1 MKAYIKV
8 MVASIAIISC
18 VNANSNEMEDVFDD
32 LNANVG
38 NPTVLK
44 TQTMNY
50 YHGGN
55 LTTTAPVKSYNLT
68 AASAPTVSAGC
79 GGIDLHM
86 GGFSFIS
93 KDQFVSLLR
102 NIGSN
107 ALGYGFKIAL
117 QNICPTCE
125 NVMTSL
131 QNTADKINQF
141 NINSCQAA
149 QGVVDA
155 TASHVFDQQYDNK
168 VMEWGGLDGIYS
180 DAVEAYKEIKTA
192 ATGGDRAAVARDAVA
207 TDPTRAGE
215 IPYGNVTWDALKS
228 LGADQRTK
236 RQIMGMVGTVILD
249 DEGGSVYIAPTEQL
263 SVAKLLSTRN
273 KIEMPMPICVDNYTD
288 CMSVNMGAV
297 EYSDTFHKMIM
308 EKMMIIAGKI
318 STRTSYGAQKDD
330 VIDFISATELPIYKI
345 VALGSSVNDTAVAEN
360 LMAQYSTLI
369 AAKYAESY
377 IKMVSKNTGKALD
390 QYEGSTQ
397 NKAVVMALEKLKGN
411 VEDIERNLANDIAGV
426 YRSARSTMEIAE
438 QIRTLEA
445 TVASN
450 LSVPI
455 YDSIEYGNNLN

>member
-1 MKAYIKV
+1 MYIK
-8 MVASIAIISC
+8 ALITSIAVITC
-18 VNANSNEMEDVFDD
+18 VNANASEMDSVFDD

-55 LTTTAPVKSYNLT
+55 LTTNSPVKSYNLA

-149 QGVVDA
+149 KGVVNA
-155 TASHVFDQQYDNK
+155 TANQVWDTQYDTK
-168 VMEWGGLDGIYS
+168 AMEWGSADGIFS
-180 DAVEAYKEIKTA
+180 DAVEAYREIKGA
-192 ATGGDRAAVARDAVA
+192 ATGTKRADVARNAVANNPAR
-207 TDPTRAGE
+207 E
-215 IPYGNVTWDALKS
+215 NELPYGNVTWDALKS

-236 RQIMGMVGTVILD
+236 RQIMGLVGTIIFYED
-249 DEGGSVYIAPTEQL
+249 GRSVYIAPSEDL
-263 SVAKLLSTRN
+263 SIGKLLSTRQT
-273 KIEMPMPICVDNYTD
+273 ILMPMPTCDGNDYVD
-288 CMSVNMGAV
+288 CMGVNMNAK
-297 EYSDTFHKMIM
+297 ENTKTFHTMVM
-308 EKMMIIAGKI
+308 EKMRKI
-318 STRTSYGAQKDD
+318 SRKISLREDYGAEKDD
-330 VIDFISATELPIYKI
+330 ILSFISATELPIYKI
-345 VALGSSVNDTAVAEN
+345 VALGSSINDTAVAEN

-369 AAKYAESY
+369 AAKYAKSY
-377 IKMVSKNTGKALD
+377 IEMVAKNTRKALEAE
-390 QYEGSTQ
+390 QQ
-397 NKAVVMALEKLKGN
+397 NLDNAGKVEAVEKLLN
-411 VEDIERNLANDIAGV
+411 RIAMIESNLDSDIATI
-426 YRSARSTMEIAE
+426 YRSARSTMEIAD

-445 TVASN
+445 TVASS
-450 LSVPI
+450 LSTPI
-455 YDSIEYGNNLN
+455 YSSLEYGNNLK

>member
-1 MKAYIKV
+1 MYIKALV
-8 MVASIAIISC
+8 TSIAVITC
-18 VNANSNEMEDVFDD
+18 VNANASEMDSVFDD

-55 LTTTAPVKSYNLT
+55 LTTNSPVKSYNL
-68 AASAPTVSAGC
+68 ASASAPTVSAGC

-141 NINSCQAA
+141 NINSCQASK
-149 QGVVDA
+149 GIVNA
-155 TASHVFDQQYDNK
+155 TANQIWDTQYDTK
-168 VMEWGGLDGIYS
+168 AMEWGSADGIFS
-180 DAVEAYKEIKTA
+180 DAVEAYREIKGA
-192 ATGGDRAAVARDAVA
+192 ATGGKRASIAERAVANNPARKD
-207 TDPTRAGE
+207 E

-236 RQIMGMVGTVILD
+236 RQIMGLVGTVILGTED
-249 DEGGSVYIAPTEQL
+249 KPRYIPPSEEL
-263 SVAKLLSTRN
+263 SVAKLLSTNRTVL
-273 KIEMPMPICVDNYTD
+273 MPMPTCDNNDYVD
-288 CMSVNMGAV
+288 CMGVNMNAK
-297 EYSDTFHKMIM
+297 ENTKTFHTMVM
-308 EKMMIIAGKI
+308 DNMRKI
-318 STRTSYGAQKDD
+318 SRKISKREDYGSEKDD
-330 VIDFISATELPIYKI
+330 ILSFISATELPIYKI
-345 VALGSSVNDTAVAEN
+345 VALGTSINDTATAEN

-369 AAKYAESY
+369 AAKYAQSY
-377 IKMVSKNTGKALD
+377 VRMVTQNTRKAL
-390 QYEGSTQ
+390 YAEEK
-397 NKAVVMALEKLKGN
+397 KADSAAKVEAIEKLLN
-411 VEDIERNLANDIAGV
+411 NLAQIETNLNADIATI
-426 YRSARSTMEIAE
+426 YRSARGTMEIAD

-445 TVASN
+445 TVASS
-450 LSVPI
+450 LSTPI
-455 YDSIEYGNNLN
+455 YSSLEYGNNLK